1 MNMMIISKKVYVKTR
16 IKKDI
21 EKEINFYRNNL
32 DATPREFQ
40 DKAVKLEAMIN
51 YRRLPKDIRRAAS
64 LEFKRETGRFPSLEY
79 SSEELNEMIPDFDNL
94 SQEEQKY
101 EINELKLDD
110 IYLLND
116 LGKDLIRKPYKK

>member
-1 MNMMIISKKVYVKTR
+1 
-16 IKKDI
+16 
-21 EKEINFYRNNL
+21 
-32 DATPREFQ
+32 
-40 DKAVKLEAMIN
+40 MIN
-51 YRRLPKDIRRAAS
+51 YRRLPKDIRREAS

-116 LGKDLIRKPYKK
+116 IGKDLIRKPYKK